1 MGTSKKTILQRRY
14 TYGQKAYETM
24 LNITNYQ
31 RNANNYNKVSEKVSN
46 WSGQNGQNQNVYK

>member
-24 LNITNYQ
+24 LNITNY
-31 RNANNYNKVSEKVSN
+31 
-46 WSGQNGQNQNVYK
+46 